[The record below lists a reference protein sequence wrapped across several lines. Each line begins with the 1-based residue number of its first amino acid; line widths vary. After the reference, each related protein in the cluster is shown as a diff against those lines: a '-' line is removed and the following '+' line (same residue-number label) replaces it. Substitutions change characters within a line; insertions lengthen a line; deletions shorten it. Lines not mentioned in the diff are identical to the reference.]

1 MNKVLRDNRAEI
13 REAMSGLMAAM
24 ISLRLVRDRLAEAC
38 ELGQMDAEQGAL
50 TLGMARAV
58 THLQEAIQDVP
69 ADVWEA
75 VLLPEAIGSQE
86 MRDQFRLMIQAE
98 GPAEL
103 NAALDFAAVVPS
115 TRMCGGL
122 VG

>member
-24 ISLRLVRDRLAEAC
+24 LTLRTVRDRLAEAC
-38 ELGQMDAEQGAL
+38 ELAPMDSAQGEL
-50 TLGMARAV
+50 TLGTVRALR
-58 THLQEAIQDVP
+58 HLQEAAQDVP
-69 ADVWEA
+69 SEIWEA
-75 VLLPEAIGSQE
+75 VLLPGAIGSTELRERFHQI
-86 MRDQFRLMIQAE
+86 IQAE
-98 GPAEL
+98 GEAEL